1 MHATELKKDI
11 YWVGVKDPELEI
23 FDIVIPTEHGTT
35 YNSYLVMGKEKTA
48 LIEACKLNFQKEY
61 IARIEE
67 IIPVNKIDYVI
78 LNHNEPDH
86 SGALPTL
93 LDMNPDLEVIYSK
106 TAKTFVDN
114 IVNREFKG
122 RAVGDEDIIDLGG
135 KTLRFFHTPFLHWP
149 DTMFT
154 YLVEDEILFPC
165 DFLGAHYCPKG
176 DVLLN
181 SEVTAKEEA
190 KEAFRFY
197 YSMIMRPY
205 KEHITKA
212 LQKIQGLPIN
222 MVCPSHGPI
231 LVEEIDFY
239 MDFYEKSAAR
249 YYKNMVNRQVTLV
262 YATAYGNT
270 KKLADQIRAGIE
282 EVGVKVD
289 MFDSATTDIM
299 TLIDSIEISHG
310 VLIGTPTL
318 NAKAPHPVLELFSYF
333 VVLNVVNR
341 LGGCF
346 GSYGWSGEGVK
357 VSEDI
362 MKTMRMKTPLPSFKV
377 KMTPSEQELRDAY
390 QWGREFGMQVLEA
403 S

>member
-1 MHATELKKDI
+1 MHATEIKKDI

-35 YNSYLVMGKEKTA
+35 YNSYLVKGKDKCA
-48 LIEACKLNFQKEY
+48 LIEACKLNFKKEY

-67 IIPVNKIDYVI
+67 IMPINQINYIV

-86 SGALPTL
+86 SGALPVL
-93 LDMNPDLEVIYSK
+93 LDMNPDMEVLYSK
-106 TAKTFVDN
+106 TAKTFVEN
-114 IVNREFKG
+114 IVNRDFKG
-122 RAVGDEDIIDLGG
+122 RAVGDEDVVDLGG

-165 DFLGAHYCPKG
+165 DFLGAHYCPKE

-181 SEVTAKEEA
+181 TEIDNKEEA

-212 LQKIQGLPIN
+212 LQKINGLKID

-231 LVEEIDFY
+231 LVEDIDFY
-239 MDFYEKSAAR
+239 IDFYDKSAAR
-249 YYKNMVNRQVTLV
+249 FYKNMINRQVTLV

-270 KKLADQIRAGIE
+270 KKLADKIRAGIE
-282 EVGVKVD
+282 EVGVKVE
-289 MFDSATTDIM
+289 MFDAATTNVM
-299 TLIDSIEISHG
+299 TLIDAIEISHG

-318 NAKAPHPVLELFSYF
+318 NAKAPHPILDLFSYF

-341 LGGCF
+341 TGGCF

-362 MKTMRMKTPLPSFKV
+362 MKSMRMKLPQQSFTV
-377 KMTPSEQELRDAY
+377 KMTPSDKELSEAY
-390 QWGREFGMQVLEA
+390 QWGREFGMSILEA
-403 S
+403 

>member
-35 YNSYLVMGKEKTA
+35 YNSYLVRGKDKCA

-61 IARIEE
+61 IQRIEE
-67 IIPVNKIDYVI
+67 IMPISDISYII

-86 SGALPTL
+86 SGALPII
-93 LDMNPDLEVIYSK
+93 LDMNPDIEVIYSK
-106 TAKTFVDN
+106 TAKTFVEN

-122 RAVGDEDIIDLGG
+122 RAVGDEDVIDLGG
-135 KTLRFFHTPFLHWP
+135 KSLRFFHTPFLHWP

-181 SEVTAKEEA
+181 KDIPDQEEA
-190 KEAFRFY
+190 REAFRFY

-212 LQKIQGLPIN
+212 LQKISGLNIK
-222 MVCPSHGPI
+222 MVCPSHGPV
-231 LVEEIDFY
+231 LVENIDFY
-239 MDFYEKSAAR
+239 MDFYAKSAAR
-249 YYKNMVNRQVTLV
+249 YYKNMVERQVTLV

-270 KKLADQIRAGIE
+270 KKLADKIRAGIE
-282 EVGVKVD
+282 EVGVKVQL
-289 MFDSATTDIM
+289 FDAATTDVM

-318 NAKAPHPVLELFSYF
+318 NAKAPHPILDLFSYF

-362 MKTMRMKTPLPSFKV
+362 MKSMRMKLPQPAFTV
-377 KMTPSEQELRDAY
+377 KMTPSDHELSEAY
-390 QWGREFGMQVLEA
+390 QWGREFGMSVLE